1 MKTFWDVSSNAYML
15 ENLLDIKAAY
25 WGLDSDEYREWKEYF
40 EGLSERELTFEYN
53 SHFGEDDE

>member
-1 MKTFWDVSSNAYML
+1 MEHFWDVSNNGYML

-25 WGLDSDEYREWKEYF
+25 WGLDSDEYKEWKEYF

-53 SHFGEDDE
+53 SHFGDWDE